1 MTGDTPRSRPT
12 KPWGWC
18 GCWCGTA
25 LASLLLAACAG
36 GPPPPAWQGN
46 ARQALDSAVAAH
58 LSGDSRAEAR
68 DFERARNEIART
80 GRPELMARAE
90 LMRCAAHVAGL
101 MFGPCEG
108 FERLRADADP
118 AGRAYADYLGAL
130 PLSADDIARLPA
142 AQRDAATAVASSRR
156 GERQPTGLSAASLQK
171 IDDPLARLIAVA
183 VLFQAGQASPA
194 VIAVAADTASAQ
206 GWRRPLLAWLN
217 VQALRAENAGASA
230 EAQRLRR
237 RIELVQAGR

>member
-1 MTGDTPRSRPT
+1 MTNALQSPPPPRMRRS
-12 KPWGWC
+12 GLS
-18 GCWCGTA
+18 
-25 LASLLLAACAG
+25 LAGLSSAALLLAACAG
-36 GPPPPAWQGN
+36 APPPPAWQSN
-46 ARQALDSAVAAH
+46 ARQALDSAVLAH
-58 LSGDSRAEAR
+58 LSGDSRVEAQ
-68 DFERARNEIART
+68 DFARARSEIART
-80 GRPELMARAE
+80 GNPQLMARAE
-90 LMRCAAHVAGL
+90 LIRCAAHVAGL

-108 FERLRADADP
+108 FERLRADADL
-118 AGRAYADYLGAL
+118 AGRVYADYLAAM

-142 AQRDAATAVASSRR
+142 AQRDAAAAVAK
-156 GERQPTGLSAASLQK
+156 GGAGAAPTAASVAA
-171 IDDPLARLIAVA
+171 IDDPLARLIVVA

>member
-1 MTGDTPRSRPT
+1 MTDDTPRSRPT
-12 KPWGWC
+12 KPWG
-18 GCWCGTA
+18 GCSTA

-36 GPPPPAWQGN
+36 GPPPPAWQGS

-58 LSGDSRAEAR
+58 LAGDSRAEAR

-90 LMRCAAHVAGL
+90 LMRCAAHVAAL
-101 MFGPCEG
+101 LFGPCEG
-108 FERLRADADP
+108 FERLRADADR

-142 AQRDAATAVASSRR
+142 AQRDAATAIAKGGAGSA
-156 GERQPTGLSAASLQK
+156 PSAASVSA
-171 IDDPLARLIAVA
+171 IDDPLARLIVVA

-194 VIAVAADTASAQ
+194 LIAVAADTASAQ

-217 VQALRAENAGASA
+217 VQALRAENAGESA